1 MAAKSMIHVI
11 IIVYVEKVFSAFT
24 AYYTIFLILR
34 FFGIDIP
41 YAKSFCFR
49 NTDDIFISAFAYKS
63 NILLLFEFSF
73 K

>member
-24 AYYTIFLILR
+24 AYYTIFIIVR
-34 FFGIDIP
+34 FSIIYIP

-63 NILLLFEFSF
+63 NVLLLFGTAH